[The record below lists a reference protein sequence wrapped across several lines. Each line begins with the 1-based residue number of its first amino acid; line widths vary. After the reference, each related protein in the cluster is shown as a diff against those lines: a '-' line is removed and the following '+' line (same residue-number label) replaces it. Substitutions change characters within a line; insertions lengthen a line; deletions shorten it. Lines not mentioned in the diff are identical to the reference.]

1 MLEIGIKHEF
11 RQLVDETN
19 TASAFRSGLLDVFA
33 TPAMIALME
42 YTSYKS
48 VEPYLG
54 EGQGTV
60 GTLVDVKHLAATPI
74 GLQVTCKSELVEVDR
89 RRLRFRVECID
100 ETGET
105 IGEGFHERFIID
117 SDKFMEKCDAKRAK

>member
-11 RQLVDETN
+11 SQLVDETN

>member
-11 RQLVDETN
+11 SQLVDETN

-54 EGQGTV
+54 EGQGSV

-89 RRLRFRVECID
+89 RRLRFHVECID

-117 SDKFMEKCDAKRAK
+117 SDKFMEKCGAKRAK